1 MTPMIRHRRHITV
14 FYVLI
19 GKVVTG
25 LMLRFNAVMGLSE
38 IFDFSWK
45 YLTISE
51 RMLEK
56 GE

>member
-1 MTPMIRHRRHITV
+1 MIRHRRHITV

-45 YLTISE
+45 YPTISE